1 MNKYLVEVKDD
12 NGNDFAM
19 TIKQLDIDDFIYVM
33 VGNGKAVTV
42 LAETTDD
49 KEEE

>member
-19 TIKQLDIDDFIYVM
+19 TIKQLDIEDFIYVM

-42 LAETTDD
+42 LERVTD
-49 KEEE
+49 EEEED